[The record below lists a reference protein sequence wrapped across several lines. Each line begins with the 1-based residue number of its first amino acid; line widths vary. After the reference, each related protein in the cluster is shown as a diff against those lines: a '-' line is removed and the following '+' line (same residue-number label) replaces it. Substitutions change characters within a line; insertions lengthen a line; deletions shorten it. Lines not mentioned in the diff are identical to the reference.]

1 VGGAVTEVVAF
12 CKVTAVLCVAFFFYW
27 EIEVCLADIVL
38 ALDFVLCESMASDAE
53 EACLVDL

>member
-38 ALDFVLCESMASDAE
+38 ALDLVLCKSMAGYAE
-53 EACLVDL
+53 EPSLVDL